1 MTKTKTKR
9 TLEIKILTEEQAMQA
24 SATRF
29 LDAWNKGDYAGEYL
43 TFTSPG
49 MFFEVI
55 NARRWDLVVK
65 LQKLGK
71 ISIRELARQVQ
82 RDVRRVHDDIKILI
96 EHGIVEQDSGGIFVP
111 YDEIHA
117 DFTLTAEAA

>member
-1 MTKTKTKR
+1 MQNNPKR
-9 TLEIKILTEEQAMQA
+9 TLEIKIQSEKQAMQA
-24 SATRF
+24 SAARF
-29 LDAWNKGDYAGEYL
+29 LNAWNKSEYTGEYL

-55 NARRWDLVVK
+55 NARRWDLVIK
-65 LQKLGK
+65 LQTLVKP
-71 ISIRELARQVQ
+71 IIRDLARQIG

-96 EHGIVEQDSGGIFVP
+96 DHGIVEQDAEGVCVP

-117 DFTLTAEAA
+117 DFTLMAAAA

>member
-1 MTKTKTKR
+1 MNTKTKR
-9 TLEIKILTEEQAMQA
+9 TLEIKILDEKQAMQA
-24 SATRF
+24 SGARF
-29 LDAWNKGDYAGEYL
+29 LNAWNKAEYAGEYL

-49 MFFEVI
+49 MFFEVV

-65 LQKLGK
+65 LQRLGK
-71 ISIRELARQVQ
+71 TSIRELARQVQ
-82 RDVRRVHDDIKILI
+82 RDVRRVHDDIKVLI
-96 EHGIVEQDSGGIFVP
+96 EHGIVEQDTGGVFVP